1 MKRRNLARRLFF
13 VSVMLTGNMYVVDS
27 PAQSS
32 QPEAADRL
40 ANMERLL
47 HQSSGAKQV
56 LDSGNLAAQSR
67 RQEALDAYAAARRQL
82 ERGNTESAA
91 ELLDRS
97 TRLMFEAIRI
107 STPSSLA
114 EDKKIDNYGR
124 RRESVMA
131 LSEAFN
137 RISDE
142 NRETETRA
150 RVNAQLD
157 ELIADADGLL
167 QKGDNN
173 AARIEIDKAYHL
185 LKVNLEA
192 VRSGQTLIRSL
203 QFASK
208 EEEYLYEIDRNDTHR
223 MLVGLL
229 VDEKQSS
236 KATRQKIVEQ
246 VEQARGLRRQA
257 ESFAGRGEHQQAI
270 DLLEQSTQKLVRAIR
285 SAGIYIPG

>member
-1 MKRRNLARRLFF
+1 MLAQCMCF
-13 VSVMLTGNMYVVDS
+13 VSVMLTGVMSVGGAA
-27 PAQSS
+27 AQSQ

-40 ANMERLL
+40 ANMEKLL

-56 LDSGNLAAQSR
+56 LGSGNAAAR
-67 RQEALDAYAAARRQL
+67 AKRQEALEAYAAARQQMKQ
-82 ERGNTESAA
+82 GNNESAA
-91 ELLDRS
+91 ALLDRS

-131 LSEAFN
+131 LRDAFN

-157 ELIADADGLL
+157 TLIASADGLL

-236 KATRQKIVEQ
+236 NATRQKIVEQ
-246 VEQARGLRRQA
+246 VEQARGLRQQA
-257 ESFAGRGEHQQAI
+257 ESFAGQGEHQQAI